1 MTVGSSRNITFE
13 RWSQIAIC
21 FQEFSV
27 CFQFCLLPPWSWSCI
42 NQDSSTPGVGA
53 PLPFTTCCWLRNQIT
68 RLSGN
73 SAMSAWDATPGPVLG
88 PLACFPSTSFFHPSS
103 TKGFAGFLLFPWHLH
118 QTLFSPAAVP
128 FPSLA
133 RNTLGYFFPVSHGQY
148 KTSSLLLWEFLLL
161 FALRKYRVA
170 YKHKKSQQI

>member
-1 MTVGSSRNITFE
+1 MISNCYLFSRV
-13 RWSQIAIC
+13 
-21 FQEFSV
+21 FS
-27 CFQFCLLPPWSWSCI
+27 LLPILFAPSLVMELY
-42 NQDSSTPGVGA
+42 QPG
-53 PLPFTTCCWLRNQIT
+53 LLYTRCQCTSPFTTCCWLRNQIT

-73 SAMSAWDATPGPVLG
+73 SAVSAWDATPGPVLG

-161 FALRKYRVA
+161 FAVRKHRVA